1 MGLRPRRQNLVVW
14 NQSAGSARR
23 YGARRFTRPTRT
35 RRIRAWIHT
44 AALLSVAGLLP
55 VARAV
60 RVRWRPLLA
69 GVLLTVT
76 GAMLRG
82 GPGGVILLPGLMFLV
97 SAPLMP
103 ARPKPDR
110 MRCSELERELAAYST
125 RAQRRDLE
133 ATLDQYPDGITHELR
148 DILTRRRRA
157 DYDNRLPAIG
167 RR

>member
-1 MGLRPRRQNLVVW
+1 VW
-14 NQSAGSARR
+14 
-23 YGARRFTRPTRT
+23 
-35 RRIRAWIHT
+35 IRT

-69 GVLLTVT
+69 GVVLTVT

-82 GPGGVILLPGLMFLV
+82 GPAGVILLPGLMSLV

-103 ARPKPDR
+103 ARPKPGR
-110 MRCSELERELAAYST
+110 IRCPELERELAAYST

-133 ATLDQYPDGITHELR
+133 ATLDQYPDGITHEVR
-148 DILTRRRRA
+148 DILTSGSRA
-157 DYDNRLPAIG
+157 DYDNRFPATG

>member
-1 MGLRPRRQNLVVW
+1 MRLRPLRRDLVVW
-14 NQSAGSARR
+14 SQSAGSADS
-23 YGARRFTRPTRT
+23 YGARRFTRPTRS
-35 RRIRAWIHT
+35 RRIRRWIRT
-44 AALLSVAGLLP
+44 GALLSVAGLMPL
-55 VARAV
+55 ARAI

-69 GVLLTVT
+69 GAVLTVI
-76 GAMLRG
+76 GALLRG
-82 GPGGVILLPGLMFLV
+82 GPGGVILLPGLMSLV

-103 ARPKPDR
+103 ARPKPGR
-110 MRCSELERELAAYST
+110 IRCPELERELAAYST